1 MKIYYYLLDI
11 MHAQNL
17 FTLVL
22 VNTCTNDLH
31 NLHKS
36 VNEIHM
42 HKSRSND
49 FGHLS
54 VNVLYLT
61 L

>member
-1 MKIYYYLLDI
+1 
-11 MHAQNL
+11 MHAQKL

-22 VNTCTNDLH
+22 VNTCTNDLQH
-31 NLHKS
+31 LHKS
-36 VNEIHM
+36 DNEIYI

-49 FGHLS
+49 FGHLT

>member
-1 MKIYYYLLDI
+1 MNENIL
-11 MHAQNL
+11 L
-17 FTLVL
+17 FTLYHACPKVIY
-22 VNTCTNDLH
+22 TSSCTNDLH

-36 VNEIHM
+36 DNENYI

-49 FGHLS
+49 FGHLT